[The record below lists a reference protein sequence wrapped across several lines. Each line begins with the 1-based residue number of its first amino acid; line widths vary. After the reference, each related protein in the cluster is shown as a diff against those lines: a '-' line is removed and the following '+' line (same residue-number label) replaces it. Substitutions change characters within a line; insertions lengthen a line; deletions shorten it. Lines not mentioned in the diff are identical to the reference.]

1 MLGMLS
7 EPTDPQRMPYSFIF
21 ALHPVFMHLENK
33 TSYIRVLFVDSSSA
47 FNAFSPM
54 KLIGKLEQ
62 YSATGFLASRLRVW
76 LSPQRAINTPFSKTD
91 EAQRTFF

>member
-62 YSATGFLASRLRVW
+62 YSATGFFASRLRVW

-91 EAQRTFF
+91 EAQRTQS